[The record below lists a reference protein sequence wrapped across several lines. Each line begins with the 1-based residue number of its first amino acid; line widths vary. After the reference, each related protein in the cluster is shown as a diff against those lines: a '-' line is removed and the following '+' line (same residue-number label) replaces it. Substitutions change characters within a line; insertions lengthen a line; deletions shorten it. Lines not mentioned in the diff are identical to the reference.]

1 MGLVFFGAVCISFS
15 AVFVKLADVAPAV
28 SAFYRLGIGGLAL
41 LALLAATGQIGAVRK
56 AINWPAVLCGL
67 FFTGDLLCW
76 HGSINRI
83 GPGLATLV
91 GNFQVFLLAII
102 GAIQARRAPTP
113 AFLAGMLLAMA
124 GLYLVVG
131 RGFSGQT
138 PAFRQGVLLGLCTA
152 VFYAG
157 YILALKSAVTDRG
170 RAGPT
175 AAMAVL
181 SLIGAVFLGLVV
193 LATGESFVLPTTRSV
208 LSLAGLGL
216 VGQGLGWV
224 VISIG
229 LSRTR
234 PAVAGLLL
242 LLQPTLSYVWD
253 VLFFDK
259 PTGITEAC
267 GVVLALGGIA
277 LGSVRKKHD

>member
-1 MGLVFFGAVCISFS
+1 M
-15 AVFVKLADVAPAV
+15 
-28 SAFYRLGIGGLAL
+28 
-41 LALLAATGQIGAVRK
+41 T
-56 AINWPAVLCGL
+56 WPAVLCGL
-67 FFTGDLLCW
+67 LFTGDLLCW
-76 HGSINRI
+76 HASINRI

-91 GNFQVFLLAII
+91 GNFQVFLLAVI
-102 GAIQARRAPTP
+102 GAIQAGRAPKP
-113 AFLAGMLLAMA
+113 AFLIGMLVAMT

-131 RGFSGQT
+131 RDFADQT

-152 VFYAG
+152 VFYAS
-157 YILALKSAVTDRG
+157 YILSLKSAVTDRG

-193 LATGESFVLPTTRSV
+193 VGGGDSFVLPTTRSV

-224 VISIG
+224 IISIG

-253 VLFFDK
+253 VLLFDK
-259 PTGITEAC
+259 PTGTVEIL
-267 GVVLALGGIA
+267 GVGLALCGIA
-277 LGSVRKKHD
+277 LGSVRKATA